1 MDTDVLSD
9 LVMLLML
16 LMLFNHRIF
25 EYHSDSASQLLNAWS
40 TDYVTLRQLTDCLQS
55 AGLLREA
62 SFIHGLVQT
71 PQSVSVAPTSSPES
85 HSQSQD
91 KFNISYTELNRW
103 TDNFNNIAAHG
114 GGSLLG
120 QGGYAQVFKG
130 IRCAATWRA
139 IDLLPNRP
147 QFNVTLWQIYSGH
160 HHSTSVTVLGC
171 KDCCAKHKC
180 TYLLTYL
187 LCCLFMPCCSKAN
200 SAFHPSGV
208 SKWVP
213 ASAGKA
219 KAGMVYSVSGW
230 TQGVQVKRWDALRTH
245 AIPERLR
252 GVFTTQHYTNP
263 RLSYLTMDQIWYQN
277 RPCSVLDM
285 THILAYFSLRHGVG
299 Y

>member
-130 IRCAATWRA
+130 IRCAAT
-139 IDLLPNRP
+139 
-147 QFNVTLWQIYSGH
+147 
-160 HHSTSVTVLGC
+160 
-171 KDCCAKHKC
+171 
-180 TYLLTYL
+180 
-187 LCCLFMPCCSKAN
+187 
-200 SAFHPSGV
+200 
-208 SKWVP
+208 
-213 ASAGKA
+213 
-219 KAGMVYSVSGW
+219 
-230 TQGVQVKRWDALRTH
+230 
-245 AIPERLR
+245 
-252 GVFTTQHYTNP
+252 
-263 RLSYLTMDQIWYQN
+263 
-277 RPCSVLDM
+277 
-285 THILAYFSLRHGVG
+285 
-299 Y
+299 